1 MIHDS
6 GMLRPQDLVLAFHLS
21 GTPART
27 QAEMSKVLGLSQP
40 EISNGLKRLQK
51 SHLLLANSRKP
62 VLPNLIEFCAHGVRY
77 AFAAEEGRAK
87 RGIPTA
93 ALAAP
98 LKGKVGGADGA
109 LVWPAPSGT
118 ERATS
123 LAPLHSCV
131 IHAVTQDARLHRLLA
146 LLDGI
151 RVGKS
156 RLRQLSLELL
166 TAELSGDEHEG

>member
-1 MIHDS
+1 
-6 GMLRPQDLVLAFHLS
+6 MLRPQDLVLAFHLT
-21 GTPART
+21 GLPART
-27 QAEMSKVLGLSQP
+27 QAEMAQALGLSQP
-40 EISNGLKRLQK
+40 EISNGLRRLRK
-51 SHLLLANSRKP
+51 SHLLLADSRNP

-77 AFAAEEGRAK
+77 AFAAEPGRAK

-98 LKGKVGGADGA
+98 LKGRVRGAEGA
-109 LVWPAPSGT
+109 LVWPAAKGT

-123 LAPLHSCV
+123 VAPLHSCV
-131 IHAVTQDARLHRLLA
+131 FHAATQDPRLHRLLA

-151 RVGKS
+151 RVGHS

-166 TAELSGDEHEG
+166 TAELSGEKA